1 MSSCISLTKQIHCS
15 LHLHFQ
21 RIIEQMGVN
30 NNSFRRFMNPATYK
44 DKWSAVD
51 NGTYWAAAKL
61 LARLAHEREVA
72 KQSSSSGKRK
82 ATTTTT
88 TKAADGTAATA
99 TTEKATKKAKT
110 SGDESQAPRKKSSA
124 DLRLEA
130 MQLIDRINA
139 VGGVPENIV
148 YDTCPQVVAKIKE
161 FLQRDGM
168 TKANL
173 LAALGDLNSN
183 SLNRFLSGKKQDQC
197 GNITYKA
204 AYVFF
209 EKLRI
214 LEGKKKSA
222 ARIKNEAEHPNG
234 VRRLIACIHTFRYWY
249 IS

>member
-1 MSSCISLTKQIHCS
+1 MSSCISLTKQINCS

-61 LARLAHEREVA
+61 LARLAHEKEVA
-72 KQSSSSGKRK
+72 KQSSSGKRK
-82 ATTTTT
+82 ATTTT
-88 TKAADGTAATA
+88 KAADGTTATA
-99 TTEKATKKAKT
+99 TTETATKKAKT
-110 SGDESQAPRKKSSA
+110 SGEESQAPRKKSSA
-124 DLRLEA
+124 DLKLEA
-130 MQLIDRINA
+130 LQLIDRINA

-183 SLNRFLSGKKQDQC
+183 SLNKFLSGKKQDQC